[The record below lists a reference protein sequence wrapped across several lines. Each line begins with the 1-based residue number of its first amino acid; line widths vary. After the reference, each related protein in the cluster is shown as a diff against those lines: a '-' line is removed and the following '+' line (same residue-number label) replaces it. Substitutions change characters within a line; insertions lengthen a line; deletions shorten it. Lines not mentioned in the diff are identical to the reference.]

1 MTNTHYP
8 RLAFIGAGNMARSI
22 IGGLVQEG
30 YPEQQIR
37 ASDLNADALAQLRQD
52 FGIATGDNAAVSEWA
67 EVVVLAVKPQVMKNV
82 AQALRPHLAHQPLLI
97 SIAAGIDGQ
106 SLARWLGDDQAI
118 VRCMP
123 NTPALVK
130 TGASG
135 LYAND
140 HTSEAQRTQAEQIL
154 AAVGTVQWLADE
166 SLMDAVTAV
175 SGSGPA
181 YFFLVMEAMIAAGE
195 QQGLSREAA
204 TELTLQTALGAATL
218 AQHSDVG
225 VDELRRRV
233 MSPGGT
239 TEAAIE
245 SFERDDLRGTFAR
258 AMTACAERS
267 ASLAKALGQ

>member
-1 MTNTHYP
+1 MSNTQHP
-8 RLAFIGAGNMARSI
+8 QLAFIGAGNMARSI

-30 YPEQQIR
+30 YPAERIR
-37 ASDLNADALAQLRQD
+37 ASDLNRDALEQLSRD
-52 FGIATGDNAAVSEWA
+52 FGIGTGDNAAVAEWA
-67 EVVVLAVKPQVMKNV
+67 EVVVLAVKPQVMKTV
-82 AQALRPHLAHQPLLI
+82 TEALRPSLAHHPLLI
-97 SIAAGIDGQ
+97 SIAAGIDGA
-106 SLARWLGDDQAI
+106 SLSRWLGEDQAI

-135 LYAND
+135 LHANR
-140 HTSEAQRTQAEQIL
+140 HTSGAQREQAEQIMG
-154 AAVGTVQWLADE
+154 AVGTVQWLDDE
-166 SLMDAVTAV
+166 PLMDAVTAV

-181 YFFLVMEAMIAAGE
+181 YFFLVMEAMIDAGV
-195 QQGLSREAA
+195 QQGLTREAA

-218 AQHSDVG
+218 ARTSDVG

-245 SFERDDLRGTFAR
+245 SFERDGLRDTFQR

-267 ASLAKALGQ
+267 VSLAKALGQ

>member
-1 MTNTHYP
+1 MSNTQHP
-8 RLAFIGAGNMARSI
+8 QLAFIGAGNMARSI

-30 YPEQQIR
+30 YPAERIR
-37 ASDLNADALAQLRQD
+37 ASDLNRDALEQLSRD
-52 FGIATGDNAAVSEWA
+52 FGIGTGDNAAVAEWA
-67 EVVVLAVKPQVMKNV
+67 EVVVLAVKPQVMKTV
-82 AQALRPHLAHQPLLI
+82 TEALRPSLAHHPLLI
-97 SIAAGIDGQ
+97 SIAAGIDGA
-106 SLARWLGDDQAI
+106 SLSRWLGEDQAI

-135 LYAND
+135 LHANH
-140 HTSEAQRTQAEQIL
+140 HTSGAQREQAEQIMG
-154 AAVGTVQWLADE
+154 AVGTIQWLDDE
-166 SLMDAVTAV
+166 PLMDAVTAV

-181 YFFLVMEAMIAAGE
+181 YFFLVMEAMIDAGV
-195 QQGLSREAA
+195 QQGLTREAA

-218 AQHSDVG
+218 ARTSDVG

-245 SFERDDLRGTFAR
+245 SFERDGLRDTFQR

-267 ASLAKALGQ
+267 VSLAKALGQ

>member
-1 MTNTHYP
+1 MSNTQHP

-30 YPEQQIR
+30 YPVERIR
-37 ASDLNADALAQLRQD
+37 ASDLSSAALEQLRGD
-52 FGIATGDNAAVSEWA
+52 FGIDTGDNETVAEWA
-67 EVVVLAVKPQVMKNV
+67 EVVVLAVKPQVMKTV
-82 AQALRPHLAHQPLLI
+82 AETLRPNLAHHPLLI
-97 SIAAGIDGQ
+97 SIAAGIDGV
-106 SLARWLGDDQAI
+106 SLGRWLGEDQAI

-135 LYAND
+135 LYANR
-140 HTSEAQRTQAEQIL
+140 HTSDAQRTQAEQIL
-154 AAVGTVQWLADE
+154 GAVGTIQWLEDE
-166 SLMDAVTAV
+166 HLMDAVTAV

-181 YFFLVMEAMIAAGE
+181 YFFLVMEAMIEAGV
-195 QQGLSREAA
+195 QQGLTREAA
-204 TELTLQTALGAATL
+204 TDLTLQTALGAATL
-218 AQHSDVG
+218 ARTSDVS

-239 TEAAIE
+239 TEAAIQ
-245 SFERDDLRGTFAR
+245 SFEQDDLRGTFQR

-267 ASLAKALGQ
+267 VSLAKELGQ

>member
-1 MTNTHYP
+1 MTETQHP
-8 RLAFIGAGNMARSI
+8 KLAFIGAGNMARSI

-30 YPEQQIR
+30 YPAERIR
-37 ASDLNADALAQLRQD
+37 ASDPNDAALEQLSTD
-52 FGIATGDNAAVSEWA
+52 FGIGTGDNDTVAEWA
-67 EVVVLAVKPQVMKNV
+67 DVVVLAVKPQVMKAV
-82 AQALRPHLAHQPLLI
+82 ADALRPSLAHHPLLI
-97 SIAAGIDGQ
+97 SIAAGIDGA
-106 SLARWLGDDQAI
+106 SLGQWLGQDQAI

-135 LYAND
+135 LYANR
-140 HTSEAQRTQAEQIL
+140 HTTTHQRRQAEQIM
-154 AAVGTVQWLADE
+154 AAVGTVQWLE
-166 SLMDAVTAV
+166 KEPLMDAVTAV

-181 YFFLVMEAMIAAGE
+181 YFFLVMEAMIDAGV

-218 AQHSDVG
+218 ARTSDVG

-239 TEAAIE
+239 TEAAIQ
-245 SFERDDLRGTFAR
+245 SFEQDDLRGTFQR

-267 ASLAKALGQ
+267 VSLAKELGQ

>member
-1 MTNTHYP
+1 MTETQHP

-22 IGGLVQEG
+22 IGGLVEEG
-30 YPEQQIR
+30 YPAESIR
-37 ASDLNADALAQLRQD
+37 ASDLNETALAQLNSD
-52 FGIATGDNAAVSEWA
+52 FGIGTGTNEAVAEWA
-67 EVVVLAVKPQVMKNV
+67 EVVVLAVKPQVMKTV
-82 AQALRPHLAHQPLLI
+82 SETLRPNLTHRPLLI
-97 SIAAGIDGQ
+97 SIAAGIDGA
-106 SLARWLGDDQAI
+106 SLGRWLGEDQAI

-135 LYAND
+135 LYANR
-140 HTSEAQRTQAEQIL
+140 HTSTEQRAQAEQIL
-154 AAVGTVQWLADE
+154 GAVGTVQWLKDE
-166 SLMDAVTAV
+166 SLLDAVTAV

-181 YFFLVMEAMIAAGE
+181 YFFLVMEAMIDAGV

-218 AQHSDVG
+218 ARTSEVG

-239 TEAAIE
+239 TEAAIQ
-245 SFERDDLRGTFAR
+245 SFEQDDLRGTFQR
-258 AMTACAERS
+258 AMNACAERS
-267 ASLAKALGQ
+267 VSLSKELGQ

>member
-1 MTNTHYP
+1 MSDTQHP

-30 YPEQQIR
+30 YPPELIR
-37 ASDLNADALAQLRQD
+37 ASDLNNEALKRLSGD
-52 FGIATGDNAAVSEWA
+52 FGIGTGDNETITEWA
-67 EVVVLAVKPQVMKNV
+67 EVVVLAVKPQVMKSV
-82 AQALRPHLAHQPLLI
+82 AQSLRPNLAHQPLLI
-97 SIAAGIDGQ
+97 SIAAGIDEA
-106 SLARWLGDDQAI
+106 SLGHWLGEDQAI

-135 LYAND
+135 LYANR
-140 HTSEAQRTQAEQIL
+140 HTSDTQCTQAEQIL
-154 AAVGTVQWLADE
+154 GAVGTVQWLE
-166 SLMDAVTAV
+166 NEHLMDAVTAV

-181 YFFLVMEAMIAAGE
+181 YFFLVMEAMIDVGI
-195 QQGLSREAA
+195 QQGLTRQAA

-218 AQHSDVG
+218 ARTSDVG

-239 TEAAIE
+239 TEAAIQ
-245 SFERDDLRGTFAR
+245 SFEQDDLRGTFQR

-267 ASLAKALGQ
+267 GSLAKELGQ